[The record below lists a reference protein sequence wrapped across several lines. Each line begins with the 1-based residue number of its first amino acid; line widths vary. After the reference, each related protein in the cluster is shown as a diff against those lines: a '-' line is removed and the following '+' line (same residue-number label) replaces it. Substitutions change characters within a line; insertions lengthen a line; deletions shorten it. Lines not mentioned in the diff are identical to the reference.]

1 MLVEFGVVEQRS
13 KAVYEVLDGASVTD
27 VARRYGVTRQSVHAW
42 LRRYATDGV
51 SGLVDK
57 TSRPDSCPHQ
67 MRPEVEARVVSM
79 RRAHPSWGPETILY
93 YLGKDGVSPL
103 PGRTS
108 VYRALVRHRLL
119 DPKQRKRRRKDYKR
133 WERSRAMDLWQMDI
147 VGRFHLADGTEL
159 KAVTGIDDHSRYCV
173 SARLVVRA
181 TAKPVCE
188 ALKLALGTHGI
199 PNQILSDNG
208 RVFTARFGNGPGPV
222 LFDRICTDNGIKH
235 ILTAPYSPTTTGKVE
250 RFHKTLRAGFF
261 TPKDG
266 FFETIEE
273 AQAAL
278 DAWVERYNTIRPHQ
292 SVGGRP
298 PAERFSLRLEPE
310 LEIVEPAE
318 QASQVSE
325 PQVPSIT
332 RRVDSTGRV
341 SISGSSYPTGRWLAG
356 EVVEVRVGEELVE
369 IIHRGTI
376 VATHAK
382 RHKPGEVRI
391 QNEPRHRSARPA
403 TVGATVRR
411 VVDCSGSVSFA
422 GWPYRVGNPFKG
434 SQVEVAIVNN
444 SVEISLDGVV
454 VKTHPIRHDR
464 SKEYGAF
471 STPQGRPRNRKPRVA
486 G

>member
-1 MLVEFGVVEQRS
+1 MLVELGVVDQRA
-13 KAVYEVLDGASVTD
+13 KAVFEVLDGASVTD

-42 LRRYATDGV
+42 LRRYAADGV

-57 TSRPDSCPHQ
+57 TSKPDHCPHQ
-67 MRPEVEARVVSM
+67 MPPTVEARVVTM
-79 RRAHPSWGPETILY
+79 RRANPSWGPETIIY
-93 YLGKDGVSPL
+93 YLGTEGVSPL
-103 PGRTS
+103 PGRSS

-119 DPKQRKRRRKDYKR
+119 DPRQRKRRRKDYKR
-133 WERSRAMDLWQMDI
+133 WERERAMELWQMDI
-147 VGRFHLADGTEL
+147 VGGFHLADGTEL

-188 ALKLALGTHGI
+188 ALRLALRTHGI
-199 PNQILSDNG
+199 PDQILSDNG
-208 RVFTARFGNGPGPV
+208 RVFTARFGTGPGPV
-222 LFDRICTDNGIKH
+222 LFDRICHDNGIRH

-278 DAWVERYNTIRPHQ
+278 DAWVERYNTVRPHQ

-298 PAERFSLRLEPE
+298 PAERFSLRLEAGLE
-310 LEIVEPAE
+310 LVEPE
-318 QASQVSE
+318 DDVCE
-325 PQVPSIT
+325 PEPHVPSIT
-332 RRVDSTGRV
+332 RRVGSTGRV
-341 SISGSSYPTGRWLAG
+341 SVSGTSYPTGRWLAG
-356 EVVEVRVGEELVE
+356 EVVEVHVGEQLVE
-369 IIHRGTI
+369 VLHRGVV

-382 RHKPGEVRI
+382 RHRPGEVRFE
-391 QNEPRHRSARPA
+391 NEPRHRSARPA
-403 TVGATVRR
+403 TVGPTVRR
-411 VVDCSGSVSFA
+411 VVDSSGSVSFA
-422 GWPYRVGNPFKG
+422 GWTYRVGNPFKG
-434 SQVEVAIVNN
+434 SQVDVAIVNS

-454 VKTHPIRHDR
+454 LKTHPVRHDR
-464 SKEYGAF
+464 SKEFGAF
-471 STPQGRPRNRKPRVA
+471 STPRGRPRNRKPRVT